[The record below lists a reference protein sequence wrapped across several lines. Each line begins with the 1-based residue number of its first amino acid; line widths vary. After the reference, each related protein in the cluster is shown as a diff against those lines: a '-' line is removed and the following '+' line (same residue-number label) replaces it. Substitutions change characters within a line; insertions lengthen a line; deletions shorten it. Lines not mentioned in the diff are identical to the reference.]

1 MISVLI
7 LTLNEE
13 ANLPACLESV
23 RCSDDLVV
31 FDSFSSDRT
40 VEIAKAAGARV
51 VQRKFDNYADQRN
64 AALTEVTYRHPWVL
78 MLDSDE
84 CLSPNLRA
92 EIQHVL
98 SQPDER
104 ITLYRMRRK
113 DMFLGRWLR
122 RSSGY
127 PTWFGRLIRL
137 GHVWVERAVNEE
149 YHTDGQVGFL
159 NEHLIHHPFRR
170 GASYWFERHNR
181 YSSFEALAFM
191 QETKAGLGFSKLF
204 SKDPVLRRKALKQL
218 AYRLPGRSLISFSYL
233 YFFRLGFLDGKA
245 GLFFCALRCFYE
257 YMIDVKVA
265 ELRRREQGL
274 SL

>member
-23 RCSDDLVV
+23 RYSDDLVV
-31 FDSFSSDRT
+31 FDSFSSDHT

-51 VQRKFDNYADQRN
+51 IQRTFDNYAAQRN

-84 CLSPNLRA
+84 CLSPSLRA
-92 EIQHVL
+92 EIEQVL
-98 SQPDER
+98 SRPDEK

-127 PTWFGRLIRL
+127 PTWFGRLVRL
-137 GHVWVERAVNEE
+137 GHVWVEREVNEE

-159 NEHLIHHPFRR
+159 RKHLIHHPFNK

-181 YSSFEALAFM
+181 YSSFEALALI
-191 QETKAGLGFSKLF
+191 QESKAGLGCSELF
-204 SKDPVLRRKALKQL
+204 SKDPVLRRKALKRL
-218 AYRLPGRSLISFSYL
+218 AYRLPGRSLIAFSYL

>member
-31 FDSFSSDRT
+31 FGSFRSDRT

-51 VQRKFDNYADQRN
+51 VQRKFDNYAAQRN

-78 MLDSDE
+78 MLDGDE
-84 CLSPNLRA
+84 CLSPSLHA
-92 EIQHVL
+92 EIEEVL
-98 SQPDER
+98 SRPDEK

-127 PTWFGRLIRL
+127 PTWFGRLDSL
-137 GHVWVERAVNEE
+137 GNVWLARA
-149 YHTDGQVGFL
+149 
-159 NEHLIHHPFRR
+159 
-170 GASYWFERHNR
+170 
-181 YSSFEALAFM
+181 
-191 QETKAGLGFSKLF
+191 
-204 SKDPVLRRKALKQL
+204 
-218 AYRLPGRSLISFSYL
+218 
-233 YFFRLGFLDGKA
+233 
-245 GLFFCALRCFYE
+245 
-257 YMIDVKVA
+257 
-265 ELRRREQGL
+265 
-274 SL
+274 

>member
-1 MISVLI
+1 MLAVPAASNAASAPAAPTAVCPVSILI

-92 EIQHVL
+92 EIQHVVVP
-98 SQPDER
+98 PDEV
-104 ITLYRMRRK
+104 I
-113 DMFLGRWLR
+113 
-122 RSSGY
+122 
-127 PTWFGRLIRL
+127 
-137 GHVWVERAVNEE
+137 
-149 YHTDGQVGFL
+149 
-159 NEHLIHHPFRR
+159 
-170 GASYWFERHNR
+170 
-181 YSSFEALAFM
+181 
-191 QETKAGLGFSKLF
+191 
-204 SKDPVLRRKALKQL
+204 
-218 AYRLPGRSLISFSYL
+218 
-233 YFFRLGFLDGKA
+233 
-245 GLFFCALRCFYE
+245 
-257 YMIDVKVA
+257 
-265 ELRRREQGL
+265 
-274 SL
+274 